1 MMRYVPRAILLTA
14 FVVVSIT
21 PAVSRAQ
28 NSAPD
33 TDAIARTVVTQNLGV
48 TEGEK
53 VLIFGPVR
61 EIHLLEDLAFH
72 VRNVGAFPLV
82 TITSDRMV
90 ERGNEVPSS
99 YDAVT
104 DAFELALMEF
114 VDATLVVAP
123 DWHPGVLADLPPD
136 RFAARNAAYQPISR
150 RARERRVRFLEIG
163 NGLSP
168 TDWRAEQA
176 GMSKDDMT
184 SMFWSGISLDY
195 AELERKGQAVLQRL
209 EAGRDVRVT
218 HPDGTDLRFRIDGR
232 PVFVN
237 DGTVSAADRDQGG
250 AAVLTWLPAG
260 EVYVTAVPGT
270 ATGVV
275 VIPKKAY
282 LDDPSAESEIR
293 NLRIE
298 FRDGRAVSITGEGPG
313 FANYQTWHDAAG
325 EGRDAFGV
333 LDIGLNPHI
342 RLPEDSGFGSFLPEG
357 DVTLAY
363 GNDTWAG
370 GENDVGWGDAH
381 FMQGATVLLDG
392 EPLVQDGRLTP

>member
-1 MMRYVPRAILLTA
+1 MTHSMIAVIGLAAIAALGSVTR
-14 FVVVSIT
+14 VQ
-21 PAVSRAQ
+21 AQ
-28 NSAPD
+28 SSAPD

-53 VLIFGPVR
+53 VLISGPAR
-61 EIHLLEDLAFH
+61 EIQLLEDLAFH
-72 VRNVGAFPLV
+72 ARNAGAFALV
-82 TITSDRMV
+82 TVTSDRMM
-90 ERGNEVPSS
+90 ERGNEVPSR

-104 DAFELALMEF
+104 DAFELALMEI

-123 DWHPGVLADLPPD
+123 DWHPGVLAALPPD
-136 RFAARNAAYQPISR
+136 RFSARNAAYQPISR
-150 RARERRVRFLEIG
+150 RARERGVRFLEIG

-176 GMSKDDMT
+176 GMSKDAMA
-184 SMFWSGISLDY
+184 SMFWAGISLDY
-195 AELERKGQAVLQRL
+195 AELERKGQAVLERL
-209 EAGRDVRVT
+209 GAGREVRVT

-237 DGTVSAADRDQGG
+237 DGTVSDSDRERGG
-250 AAVLTWLPAG
+250 AAVLAWLPAG
-260 EVYVTAVPGT
+260 EVYTTAVPGT

-282 LDDPSAESEIR
+282 LDEPSVESEIR

-298 FRDGRAVSITGEGPG
+298 FRDGRVVSITGEGPG
-313 FANYQTWHDAAG
+313 FAKYKAGYDAAG

-342 RLPEDSGFGSFLPEG
+342 RLPEGSGFGSFLPEG
-357 DVTLAY
+357 DVTLGY

-370 GENDVGWGDAH
+370 GENDVGWGDVY
-381 FMQGATVLLDG
+381 FMQGATVLVED
-392 EPLVQDGRLTP
+392 EPLVQDGELSP